1 MSRSGEEANSLEP
14 MFKPV
19 AVAVVGASADPEKL
33 GGRPVRYLKERGYA
47 GAIYPINPRHAQ
59 VQGLKAYKS
68 VLDVEG
74 PIDLALISTPAAL
87 VEQAVGE
94 CAEKG
99 IKGVVIFSSGF
110 AELGEEGRALQRR
123 LTDIAAG
130 TGMRII
136 GPNCMGIAS
145 FEQNMVITFGM
156 MIHYMPPELG
166 PISIVSQSGAFGGL
180 AYAEARLRHLGVRLW
195 ATTGNECDVSFA
207 DCLDY
212 FVGEEGTEVV
222 LLYFE
227 STKSGAKIL
236 SALDKARSLGKPVV
250 VMKVGSSEVGR
261 EAALSHTDSLTGS
274 DDVLNAVFHRYNAYR
289 AYSIDEF
296 FDIGYACTLGRFPA
310 GNRIGFVTI
319 SGGVGVLMADVAD
332 RLGLDVAAM
341 PEAAQERIRQV
352 LPYAGTRNPVDVTGQ
367 TLVQPEILERC
378 LDIMIEDGGYDIIVV
393 YLPGMTSSP
402 FFREAALAGFHN
414 IRARHPDTLIVVS
427 AKSDDEIRE
436 ALTADGYINIDE
448 PTRAVKAAAALM
460 QFGRGY
466 ARAGADDPP
475 PVLAAPDI
483 EVADGPIN
491 EVEAKRLLGAAGIPM
506 VEERLATSAK
516 EAAAAAEALGL
527 PVAMKLVSPD
537 ILHKS
542 EIGGVLLDIA
552 SAEEAGDG
560 YATLTERAA
569 AAAPDA
575 RLDGVLVAPM
585 VQGGVET
592 ILGVK
597 RDPDFGPVVMFGLGG
612 FFVEVLGDVARRMAP
627 FGEAEALEMIREVKG
642 YPLLEGVRG
651 GAAADIEA
659 LAAALAR
666 LSVFAHATG
675 EWVESIDLNPFIVLP
690 NGEGALAVDALIV
703 PRRES

>member
-1 MSRSGEEANSLEP
+1 MTGPGDETNSLEP

-19 AVAVVGASADPEKL
+19 AVAVVGASAEPEKL

-87 VEQAVGE
+87 VEQAVTE

-110 AELGEEGRALQRR
+110 AELGEEGRAAQQR
-123 LTDIAAG
+123 LADIGAEA
-130 TGMRII
+130 GMRII

-156 MIHYMPPELG
+156 MVHYLPPEIG

-180 AYAEARLRHLGVRLW
+180 AYTEARQRHLGVRLW

-227 STKSGAKIL
+227 STKSGGKIL
-236 SALDKARSLGKPVV
+236 SALEKARSLKKPVV

-274 DDVLNAVFHRYNAYR
+274 DDVLDAVFQRYNAYR

-332 RLGLDVAAM
+332 KLGLDVAAM
-341 PEAAQERIRQV
+341 PGAAQERVRQV
-352 LPYAGTRNPVDVTGQ
+352 LPYTGTRNPVDITGQ
-367 TLVQPEILERC
+367 TLVQPEILEQC

-393 YLPGMTSSP
+393 YLAGMTSSP
-402 FFREAALAGFHN
+402 PLKEAALAVFHDV
-414 IRARHPDTLIVVS
+414 RSRHPDTVMIV
-427 AKSDDEIRE
+427 AGKSDDEIYE
-436 ALTADGYINIDE
+436 ALTADGYLIIDE

-466 ARAGADDPP
+466 ARTGDDDPP
-475 PVLAAPDI
+475 PVLAAPGI
-483 EVADGPIN
+483 EIPDGPIN
-491 EVEAKRLLGAAGIPM
+491 ELDAMRLLGAAGIPIA
-506 VEERLATSAK
+506 EERLATSAD
-516 EAAAAAEALGL
+516 EAAAAAQTLGL

-542 EIGGVLLDIA
+542 EIGGVLLDVA
-552 SAEEAGDG
+552 SAVEAGEG

-585 VQGGVET
+585 VAGGVET

-597 RDPDFGPVVMFGLGG
+597 RDPDFGPAVIFGLGG
-612 FFVEVLGDVARRMAP
+612 VFVEVLGDVARRMAP

-651 GAAADIEA
+651 GAPADIEA
-659 LAAALAR
+659 LAAALAK
-666 LSVFAHATG
+666 LSVFADATSDRI
-675 EWVESIDLNPFIVLP
+675 ESIDLNPFIVLP
-690 NGEGALAVDALIV
+690 AGQGALAVDALIV